1 MPLTPVVMFL
11 SLLSWSPA
19 DAKKHMKFA
28 NCFDSNKMNLT

>member
-11 SLLSWSPA
+11 SLLSPA